1 MNVPI
6 LFGASVFLFVLS
18 GVFAT
23 YGFVV
28 LKSARKASHTAKL
41 ASKRATKVFQ
51 AAQRMRNE
59 TRVLH
64 DNMRTMVPES
74 APIVAP
80 ADIPVLELVDGEDFD
95 QGEILI
101 PPVEPELDYV
111 NFQGL
116 PVKDSSPA
124 SVIESLRDHGFILR
138 FNQLAVEVQI
148 AYQKPDT
155 TNDPVRATYKAPADI
170 FPLNNLH
177 EAGKAATALWAARK
191 FVAQYKYPEFENYP
205 YL

>member
-1 MNVPI
+1 MNIYTLLGVSI
-6 LFGASVFLFVLS
+6 FLFILS
-18 GVFAT
+18 AVFAT
-23 YGFVV
+23 YGFIV
-28 LKSARKASHTAKL
+28 LKTARKAAHTAKL

-64 DNMRTMVPES
+64 DNMRTMVPAS
-74 APIVAP
+74 APAE
-80 ADIPVLELVDGEDFD
+80 AEIPVLELADGEDFD
-95 QGEILI
+95 QGETPV

-116 PVKDSSPA
+116 PVKDNSPA

-155 TNDPVRATYKAPADI
+155 ANDPVRATYKAPADI